1 MRGRIDRGQE
11 NQPKKEAV
19 MHAVVTK
26 VSVTDG
32 ETATKNLREQIVPR
46 VAEAQGLVAAYW
58 VRLEGGDEGNS
69 VIVLESE
76 DQARAVADQIRAG
89 VEANPGVT
97 LNDVSV
103 GEVVA
108 NA

>member
-1 MRGRIDRGQE
+1 
-11 NQPKKEAV
+11 
-19 MHAVVTK
+19 MHAVVVK

-32 ETATKNLREQIVPR
+32 EPATKYLREEIVPR
-46 VAEAQGLVAAYW
+46 IKESPGLVAGYW

-69 VIVLESE
+69 VIVFESE
-76 DQARAVADQIRAG
+76 DQARGVAERIRSS
-89 VEANPGVT
+89 VDDNPGVT
-97 LNDVSV
+97 LKDISV

>member
-1 MRGRIDRGQE
+1 
-11 NQPKKEAV
+11 

-26 VSVTDG
+26 VSVSDG
-32 ETATKNLREQIVPR
+32 EPATKHLREQIVPR
-46 VAEAQGLVAAYW
+46 VKEAPGLVAAYW

-69 VIVLESE
+69 VIVFESE
-76 DQARAVADQIRAG
+76 DQARGAADQIREG
-89 VEANPGVT
+89 VSNNPGVT